1 MSAFDLKADISPCP
15 GDVGFVPTADLP
27 TTGVAQLIQQ
37 LFGRD
42 QIGSPE
48 TLRKAV
54 VDWLKAGDGVGG
66 AALTA
71 QQAGEAR
78 RRPQFPGQGALLL
91 RDGEGLPEQRGGIV
105 PMAEC
110 RHALRLDPQQLRLAP
125 AFLPERCAVQ
135 RFLYGIL
142 GLLEF
147 T

>member
-1 MSAFDLKADISPCP
+1 MSALPRFADLSQTPRKVRE
-15 GDVGFVPTADLP
+15 GPTADLS

-48 TLRKAV
+48 TLGKAA
-54 VDWLKAGDGVGG
+54 VDWLKAGDGVGR

-91 RDGEGLPEQRGGIV
+91 RDGEGLPEQRAGIV
-105 PMAEC
+105 
-110 RHALRLDPQQLRLAP
+110 R
-125 AFLPERCAVQ
+125 
-135 RFLYGIL
+135 
-142 GLLEF
+142 
-147 T
+147 

>member
-15 GDVGFVPTADLP
+15 GDVGFVPTADLS

-78 RRPQFPGQGALLL
+78 RSAQLPGQCFLPARLVE
-91 RDGEGLPEQRGGIV
+91 RLPEEVLRCFRG
-105 PMAEC
+105 
-110 RHALRLDPQQLRLAP
+110 
-125 AFLPERCAVQ
+125 
-135 RFLYGIL
+135 
-142 GLLEF
+142 
-147 T
+147 